1 VALKHCKPLE
11 KEPIELRRLFRAG
24 DCEMPRFFFDVKNGH
39 RLVDPAGVDC
49 EGDAAARKQG
59 IAIAKQISVD
69 APRSMARS
77 VAVRDEAGREV
88 AIIPI
93 GTST

>member
-1 VALKHCKPLE
+1 LSS
-11 KEPIELRRLFRAG
+11 G
-24 DCEMPRFFFDVKNGH
+24 DFSVQEIAKCLGLFDVKNGH

-49 EGDAAARKQG
+49 EGDVAARKQG

-77 VAVRDEAGREV
+77 VAVRDEAGRAV

>member
-1 VALKHCKPLE
+1 
-11 KEPIELRRLFRAG
+11 
-24 DCEMPRFFFDVKNGH
+24 MSRFFFDIKNGH

-49 EGDAAARKQG
+49 DGDAAARKQG
-59 IAIAKQISVD
+59 IAIANAIAAEVPKSG
-69 APRSMARS
+69 PRS

-93 GTST
+93 GIST